1 MRTQDNIVLRNAIK
15 NDVNEIYALE
25 QRCFEQDAFTI
36 RQFFYLVGKAN
47 SEFVVVFLKNI
58 LVAYLIILKRK
69 NSKKFRI
76 YSIAIAPE
84 ARGLGIGKMLMEYA
98 EEISHKE
105 GIRKISLEVSE
116 KNTVAINLYRSK
128 NYKLIA
134 RKENYYADG
143 SAAFVMIKEI

>member
-1 MRTQDNIVLRNAIK
+1 MRTQDNVVLRNATK

-25 QRCFEQDAFTI
+25 QRCFEQDAFSI
-36 RQFFYLVGKAN
+36 RQFFYLVAKAN
-47 SEFVVVFLKNI
+47 SEFVVVCQEKI
-58 LVAYLIILKRK
+58 IVAYLIILKRK
-69 NSKKFRI
+69 NSKKLRI

-84 ARGLGIGKMLMEYA
+84 ARGLGMGKMLMEYA
-98 EEISHKE
+98 EKISHKE
-105 GIRKISLEVSE
+105 GIKKISLEVNE
-116 KNTVAINLYRSK
+116 KNNVAINLYKRQ